1 MYEAARACIEENRE
15 GLDALT
21 EALLE
26 RETLDG
32 EEVRRIV
39 AIRRER
45 MAA

>member
-1 MYEAARACIEENRE
+1 MYEAARACIEENRA

-32 EEVRRIV
+32 DEVRRIV
-39 AIRRER
+39 AVRQER
-45 MAA
+45 LAA